1 MTLFIYSELIQ
12 IYVWIYLWHDA
23 VYSHLSFIQGHW
35 VGSPALRCNRLCLLS
50 GYYCQ
55 FEWLWFSIWVAMILN
70 LSGYD
75 SQFEWLWF
83 SIWVA
88 IILLLIILIISICT
102 VPSNNCWDPT
112 IIGWEI
118 IGWERFGWEIIIK
131 FAVYMYIL
139 DGVWGGFGQQDRL
152 NYRSLLQKSPIQ
164 ERIFCTR
171 DL

>member
-1 MTLFIYSELIQ
+1 
-12 IYVWIYLWHDA
+12 
-23 VYSHLSFIQGHW
+23 
-35 VGSPALRCNRLCLLS
+35 
-50 GYYCQ
+50 
-55 FEWLWFSIWVAMILN
+55 
-70 LSGYD
+70 
-75 SQFEWLWF
+75 
-83 SIWVA
+83 VA